1 MSENTCGRRRKKEGK
16 KEESKRRKKRQE
28 EKKEKK
34 EKNEKNERKR
44 NGLDIAPCAIQYFVD
59 VSRGRTM
66 SKKSFDTP
74 IPRMFFLN

>member
-16 KEESKRRKKRQE
+16 KEESKRGRE
-28 EKKEKK
+28 NEKN